1 MEENLKIKG
10 KKIKIHKANNF
21 PQYSEKSVLTDSTW
35 NYVDMWLKRN
45 SYKEALFL
53 HKNKRR
59 NHAPFVSTPKTY
71 G

>member
-35 NYVDMWLKRN
+35 NYVDM
-45 SYKEALFL
+45 
-53 HKNKRR
+53 
-59 NHAPFVSTPKTY
+59 